1 MEEIKQYIKKEV
13 AMKTTVITVLVLIIF
28 RALSFAQ
35 EVPLYSSEEI
45 PLDSY
50 TIKEGDDIWE
60 LFGDDWRIISRINR
74 MSVGAFNPGVTI
86 KIPRDMEKARRYAPF
101 PLRIESRKK
110 IIFIDLAKQ
119 ALAFYE
125 GGILSE
131 WMPISSGARGDET
144 PKGRFYIAEKYPQ
157 YYSKTYPEPK
167 GGASM
172 PFALRLNHPY
182 GGYFI
187 HGGALPGRPSS
198 KGCVRLMETDAED
211 LYSWVKKGTKV
222 LIK

>member
-1 MEEIKQYIKKEV
+1 MTIMRRFFFFVLTLVILSVFIFNEKVVAAGEYQYEHIN
-13 AMKTTVITVLVLIIF
+13 F
-28 RALSFAQ
+28 
-35 EVPLYSSEEI
+35 
-45 PLDSY
+45 
-50 TIKEGDDIWE
+50 TIRDIGDDPDLWN
-60 LFGDDWRIISRINR
+60 LFGDDWYVIARINR
-74 MSVGAFNPGVTI
+74 MAPGALSGRI
-86 KIPRDMEKARRYAPF
+86 KVPTDMEKARRYAPF
-101 PLRIESRKK
+101 PLQISEKGK

-172 PFALRLNHPY
+172 PFALRLNNPY

-187 HGGALPGRPSS
+187 HGGALSGKPAS

-211 LYSWVKKGTKV
+211 LYGWVRKGTKV

>member
-86 KIPRDMEKARRYAPF
+86 KIPRDMKEARRHTPF
-101 PLRIESRKK
+101 PLRVSKK
-110 IIFIDLAKQ
+110 GKLIYISTINQ
-119 ALAFYE
+119 ALALYE
-125 GGILSE
+125 KGKLVE
-131 WMPISSGARGDET
+131 WMPISSGAPGNET
-144 PKGRFYIAEKYPQ
+144 PKGKFRVSEKVIH
-157 YYSKTYPEPK
+157 YYSKTYPKPR
-167 GGASM
+167 GGAAM
-172 PFALRLNHPY
+172 PFALRFSHPY
-182 GGYFI
+182 SGYFI
-187 HGGALPGRPSS
+187 HGGALSGRPTS
-198 KGCVRLMETDAED
+198 KGCVRLLLDDAAM
-211 LYSWVKKGTKV
+211 LYQWSEVGTMIV
-222 LIK
+222 VQ

>member
-1 MEEIKQYIKKEV
+1 MTIMRRFFFFVLTVAVLSVFIFNKK
-13 AMKTTVITVLVLIIF
+13 AIG
-28 RALSFAQ
+28 
-35 EVPLYSSEEI
+35 SEYR
-45 PLDSY
+45 Y
-50 TIKEGDDIWE
+50 TNLNLTSKDIGDDPDLWN
-60 LFGDDWRIISRINR
+60 LFGDDWYVIARINR
-74 MSVGAFNPGVTI
+74 MAPGALSGRI
-86 KIPRDMEKARRYAPF
+86 KVPTDMEKARRYAPF
-101 PLRIESRKK
+101 PLQISEKGK

-125 GGILSE
+125 GGVLSE
-131 WMPISSGARGDET
+131 WMPISSGTQGHET

-172 PFALRLNHPY
+172 PFALRLNHPHS
-182 GGYFI
+182 GYFI
-187 HGGALPGRPSS
+187 HGGALSGRPTS

-211 LYSWVKKGTKV
+211 LYGWVRKGTKV